1 MGVVVK
7 KTLTASCEAVNDV
20 LMGVGMIIRRAGCCS
35 GR

>member
-20 LMGVGMIIRRAGCCS
+20 LMGVGMIIRFS
-35 GR
+35 